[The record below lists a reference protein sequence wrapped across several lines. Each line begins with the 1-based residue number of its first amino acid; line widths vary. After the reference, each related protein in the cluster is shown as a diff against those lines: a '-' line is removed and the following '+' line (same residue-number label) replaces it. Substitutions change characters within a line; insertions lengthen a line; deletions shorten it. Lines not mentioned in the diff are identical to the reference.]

1 MNMTPAN
8 SNTNKRPR
16 RTQAER
22 TATSDAAMFKAA
34 TKLVLE
40 KGVDGMTLKEVGEL
54 AGYSRGLASYRFGSK
69 ENLVQELLRR
79 FQKDWAATINKATRG
94 KRGLDAYLSGIQA
107 WEDFMLR
114 DTDEYRVGQLLRF
127 QRVRSGTNSGD
138 GMTTTL
144 KLQQDTLTK
153 WLKEALEDGDLR
165 SDVDA
170 RQLALQHSSFM
181 FGTMYQLL
189 ILPESIDV
197 KDHIAGYLSRF
208 REQLIPGEDPQ
219 RASQST

>member
-1 MNMTPAN
+1 MTTAI
-8 SNTNKRPR
+8 NKSKKRLR

-22 TATSDAAMFKAA
+22 TAISDAAMFKAA
-34 TKLVLE
+34 TQLVLE

-79 FQKDWAATINKATRG
+79 FQKDWATAIGDATKG
-94 KRGLDAYLSGIQA
+94 KRGLDAYLTGIQT
-107 WEDFMLR
+107 WEEFMLR
-114 DTDEYRVGQLLRF
+114 DTEEYRVGQLLRF
-127 QRVRSGTNSGD
+127 QRVRGGTSSHD
-138 GMTTTL
+138 GMTATL

-165 SDVDA
+165 ADVDA

-189 ILPESIDV
+189 LLPESIDL
-197 KDHIAGYLSRF
+197 KNHIAGYVSRF
-208 REQLIPGEDPQ
+208 RELLVTDEDT
-219 RASQST
+219 QSVSRKA